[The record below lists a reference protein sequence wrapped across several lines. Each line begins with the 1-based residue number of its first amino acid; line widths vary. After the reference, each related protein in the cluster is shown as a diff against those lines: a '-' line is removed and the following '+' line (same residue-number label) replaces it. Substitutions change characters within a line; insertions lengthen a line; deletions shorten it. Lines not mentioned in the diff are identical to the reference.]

1 MHANRFPLYLQ
12 KCTTGISH
20 YLKDQKAIWLD
31 HNRSDE
37 TAEPITA
44 TSGRYLEF
52 KPIELS
58 LPIWTLKDTDVL
70 WLKLTL
76 TTKRNYYQTA
86 WATHYHSGTVINKP
100 LPAAT
105 HTLNPICICNFY
117 ELFLSFIEIIC
128 FRFKLKL
135 EFIVSSCAFF
145 DFTCIVFLFYI
156 LMLFCNW
163 KTKSMLYT
171 ITVCHSIDILYICIL

>member
-1 MHANRFPLYLQ
+1 MLIAFHLYLQ
-12 KCTTGISH
+12 KLTIGNSH

-31 HNRSDE
+31 HVGSMMWLLTNHSNQ
-37 TAEPITA
+37 
-44 TSGRYLEF
+44 LEIPGIWTY
-52 KPIELS
+52 KTLS
-58 LPIWTLKDTDVL
+58 SHWTLKDTDVL
-70 WLKLTL
+70 WWKLTL

-86 WATHYHSGTVINKP
+86 WVTHYHSGTVINKP

-135 EFIVSSCAFF
+135 EFTVSSCAFF